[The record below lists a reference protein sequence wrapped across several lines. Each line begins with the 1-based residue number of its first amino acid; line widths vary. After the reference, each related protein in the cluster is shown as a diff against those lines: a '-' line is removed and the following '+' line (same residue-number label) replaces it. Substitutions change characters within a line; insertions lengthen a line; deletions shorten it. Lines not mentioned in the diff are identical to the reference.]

1 MGQILT
7 IPPPWI
13 YMTDESVSSVICDHN
28 NNELVF
34 DTVDEAIRNLFLR
47 IVANSHINL
56 KFHKHKLNLYGRIEN
71 IAIIFQKINKKDKW
85 INDWHRKIFLIFR
98 RGIKLGKSKSA
109 LQLAALD
116 DAREMLANYKDI
128 ISQCI
133 KDYLMT
139 INIDQDFLE
148 TGNENIYWSIAD
160 VLNKKKTK
168 MSLKFRRI
176 QKIEWRCRH
185 KWHETNITAIF
196 IWIY

>member
-1 MGQILT
+1 M
-7 IPPPWI
+7 
-13 YMTDESVSSVICDHN
+13 
-28 NNELVF
+28 
-34 DTVDEAIRNLFLR
+34 
-47 IVANSHINL
+47 
-56 KFHKHKLNLYGRIEN
+56 
-71 IAIIFQKINKKDKW
+71 
-85 INDWHRKIFLIFR
+85 
-98 RGIKLGKSKSA
+98 GKSKSS

-139 INIDQDFLE
+139 INIDEDFLE

-176 QKIEWRCRH
+176 QKIE
-185 KWHETNITAIF
+185 
-196 IWIY
+196 